1 MDGLMF
7 TTLASAGAAVPQAV
21 PVAIPNIVRET
32 SPVHDASGKASPPST
47 PDLGHEVAALS
58 DKLIKAINHQTALE
72 EGLEETK
79 HELTMSKSR
88 IRQLEGIAKEHADMM
103 AKGLL
108 VEKKE
113 VEMETRQ
120 LMNKLLEESHQRGKA
135 EKEKKNIEQ
144 DLENLTSSL
153 FEEANK
159 VNISLPP
166 MIRTIN

>member
-1 MDGLMF
+1 MF
-7 TTLASAGAAVPQAV
+7 TTMASAGAAVPQA
-21 PVAIPNIVRET
+21 ASIPSIVRET

-47 PDLGHEVAALS
+47 PNLGHEVAALS

-88 IRQLEGIAKEHADMM
+88 IRQLEGIAREHADMM

-159 VNISLPP
+159 VIMFVPP
-166 MIRTIN
+166 SYERAE

>member
-1 MDGLMF
+1 MF
-7 TTLASAGAAVPQAV
+7 TTMASAGAAVPQTTS
-21 PVAIPNIVRET
+21 IPDIVRES

-58 DKLIKAINHQTALE
+58 DKLIRAINHQTALE

-79 HELTMSKSR
+79 HELTVSKSR

-153 FEEANK
+153 FEEANR
-159 VNISLPP
+159 VTISLP
-166 MIRTIN
+166 RTHKVG